1 MPSLNQNNKTL
12 VMDEFRK
19 VFSLIF
25 FSLLIFCCFFINA
38 KNLYATS
45 KIVSNYQEKEIK
57 RSLES
62 LQDLD
67 YQTWQIIVYPSSKES
82 KKLILRLVGY
92 PGSLRIDH
100 PTSLMVNSGRKTWD
114 LKDITKNS
122 KINVEA
128 LNDSAVEFDLSTL
141 IAELDKNRP
150 LRLSLPGLIND
161 LPIPP
166 YLVSEWRSLA
176 E

>member
-1 MPSLNQNNKTL
+1 MEGLRNS
-12 VMDEFRK
+12 FR
-19 VFSLIF
+19 LII
-25 FSLLIFCCFFINA
+25 SCLLICCCCFFTSAN
-38 KNLYATS
+38 KSYADSKVTS
-45 KIVSNYQEKEIK
+45 NDQKKEIK

-62 LQDLD
+62 LKDLD

-82 KKLILRLVGY
+82 KNLILRIVCF

-122 KINVEA
+122 KINVES
-128 LNDSAVEFDLSTL
+128 LNDSAAEFDLSTL

-166 YLVSEWRSLA
+166 YLVREWRSLA

>member
-1 MPSLNQNNKTL
+1 MEGLNNL
-12 VMDEFRK
+12 FR
-19 VFSLIF
+19 LIIT
-25 FSLLIFCCFFINA
+25 SLLICCFFFSGVN
-38 KNLYATS
+38 KTYANS
-45 KIVSNYQEKEIK
+45 KLISNDQKKEIK

-62 LQDLD
+62 LKDLD
-67 YQTWQIIVYPSSKES
+67 YQTWQIIVYPSFKES
-82 KKLILRLVGY
+82 KNLILRIVGY

-114 LKDITKNS
+114 LKDITINS

-176 E
+176 A